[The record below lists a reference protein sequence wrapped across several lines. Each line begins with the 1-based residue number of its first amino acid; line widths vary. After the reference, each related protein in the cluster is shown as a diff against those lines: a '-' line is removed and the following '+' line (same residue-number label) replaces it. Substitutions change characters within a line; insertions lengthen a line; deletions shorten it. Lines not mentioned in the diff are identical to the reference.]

1 MTSFLTAKSYAS
13 LGAFSFL
20 NLIVVSNICT
30 MQGKSNDL
38 KITKQKKPLLIRHL
52 K

>member
-1 MTSFLTAKSYAS
+1 MTSFLTPKSYAS
-13 LGAFSFL
+13 LGAFSL
-20 NLIVVSNICT
+20 LKLIVVSNICT